1 VEVLV
6 ARLRDAGLR
15 NVTLRRYPAGHHAL
29 LCDLVR
35 DEVTADIVR
44 WLATLPSG
52 EPAGSTPG

>member
-1 VEVLV
+1 VILEQRVDLV
-6 ARLRDAGLR
+6 VAD
-15 NVTLRRYPAGHHAL
+15 PAGG
-29 LCDLVR
+29 DLVR